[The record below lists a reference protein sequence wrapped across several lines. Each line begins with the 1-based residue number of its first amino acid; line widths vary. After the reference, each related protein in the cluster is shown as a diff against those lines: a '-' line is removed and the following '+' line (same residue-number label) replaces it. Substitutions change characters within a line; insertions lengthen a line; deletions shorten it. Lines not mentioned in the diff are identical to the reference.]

1 VDTSDFQMF
10 LEESLSGVSCFQV
23 GSTME
28 PTLDPR
34 LADLLLLI
42 SRLPARPRHTFR
54 LQTNGI
60 LLHRHDHVKMRDAG
74 LTILTVSDTLDPSVL
89 KRLRGGTSL
98 SKVKLNM
105 TQFHKTCPHISIAFV
120 ITVTSINIDTVDDLV
135 RSVLDLGVTA
145 FNLRRLFY
153 HPSSRIV
160 DHSQMPALLVSHEEF
175 SEMSAQVQAKYGS
188 LARFML

>member
-1 VDTSDFQMF
+1 
-10 LEESLSGVSCFQV
+10 
-23 GSTME
+23 
-28 PTLDPR
+28 
-34 LADLLLLI
+34 
-42 SRLPARPRHTFR
+42 
-54 LQTNGI
+54 
-60 LLHRHDHVKMRDAG
+60 
-74 LTILTVSDTLDPSVL
+74 
-89 KRLRGGTSL
+89 
-98 SKVKLNM
+98 M

-120 ITVTSINIDTVDDLV
+120 ITVTSINIDNLV